1 MYNKGVH
8 SFIIMKK
15 IEISIQDKD
24 HDLLTRI
31 AKNQK
36 RRLSDMHYLIYAE
49 GLAFLFHDTDVT
61 IEKIDSEFTE
71 EEKKQIKL
79 NEKLEDLENFWELSS
94 EQRKEKGWKSVHE
107 YISNTQYD
115 SKTKKYSDVL
125 IKPLSE
131 RIESY
136 AFNTPTD
143 EEVTK

>member
-1 MYNKGVH
+1 
-8 SFIIMKK
+8 
-15 IEISIQDKD
+15 
-24 HDLLTRI
+24 
-31 AKNQK
+31 
-36 RRLSDMHYLIYAE
+36 MHYLIYAE
-49 GLAFLFHDTDVT
+49 GLDFLFHETDVT

-79 NEKLEDLENFWELSS
+79 NEKLEKLENFWELSS
-94 EQRKEKGWKSVHE
+94 EQRKEKGWKCVHE

-136 AFNTPTD
+136 ATNTPTD